1 MWEQEKVHRNKFE
14 ELIQQRRVRPSLLFP
29 LWHCA
34 GYILGAGKNNIYTST
49 IFLNKNKIYTLG
61 IFQAQHSWVL
71 KLLWPA
77 QSL

>member
-34 GYILGAGKNNIYTST
+34 GYVLGAGKNNFYINT
-49 IFLNKNKIYTLG
+49 IFLNKKNN
-61 IFQAQHSWVL
+61 
-71 KLLWPA
+71 
-77 QSL
+77 